1 MKKYRLKKWYPSLH
15 KDWVVGDVAIPWEK
29 QKDYYHVPNKS
40 TTIFKR
46 EVENNPDFWELIEQT
61 ELLFITDDGVGIFDL
76 CQTVYLIHPK
86 TFIKQKSYLGYF
98 STNDLDN
105 NKVFF
110 HESNADEYIWRN
122 KRLFSYNDIEKFQSG
137 GEGVWYDVKAIA
149 KRRSKK

>member
-15 KDWVVGDVAIPWEK
+15 KDWVVGDIVIPWEK

-46 EVENNPDFWELIEQT
+46 EVENNPDFWELIEQK
-61 ELLFITDDGVGIFDL
+61 EPLFITDDGVDIFDL

-86 TFIKQKSYLGYF
+86 TFIKQKSDLGYF
-98 STNDLDN
+98 STNVLDN
-105 NKVFF
+105 NKLFY

-122 KRLFSYNDIEKFQSG
+122 KKVFSYEDFIRWGNVPYERVIEQL
-137 GEGVWYDVKAIA
+137 A
-149 KRRSKK
+149 KERGDNEF